1 MRILICDDH
10 AIFREGLKSVLS
22 DLEPELLEASSSPEA
37 VALLDADPSVDV
49 VLLDLYMPGGNG
61 WTALRALRS
70 RHPAIPVVI
79 VSASEDTADARRALD
94 AGASGYVP
102 KSAPPSVFRSALQL
116 VLDGSV
122 YVPPML
128 LRSEGPS
135 GYGTSVPRPPAPAR
149 RKRRPSERPTLTAR
163 QEEVLAMM
171 SRGLTNQ
178 EIGSAL
184 GITEGTVKTHI
195 SAILEAL
202 DVTNRTEAVLVA
214 REQGLGE

>member
-1 MRILICDDH
+1 VRILICDDH
-10 AIFREGLKSVLS
+10 AIFREGLKSILS
-22 DLEPELLEASSSPEA
+22 NLDAELLEASSSPEA

-79 VSASEDTADARRALD
+79 VSASEDVADARRALD

-128 LRSEGPS
+128 LRDGSSSADVLPKAA
-135 GYGTSVPRPPAPAR
+135 APAR

-178 EIGSAL
+178 EIGAVL

-214 REQGLGE
+214 RDQGLGE